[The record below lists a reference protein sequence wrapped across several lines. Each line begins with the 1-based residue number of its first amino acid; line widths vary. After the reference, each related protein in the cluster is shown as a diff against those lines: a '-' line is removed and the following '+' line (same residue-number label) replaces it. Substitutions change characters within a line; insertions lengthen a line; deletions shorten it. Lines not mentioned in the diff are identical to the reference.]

1 MDSLQKII
9 CQGEGSDISLLDRL
23 PEKVNGQEQALN
35 RIFLD
40 EMLGKLEAQER
51 LLIYMRYYRDMTQTE
66 IGEKMGDF
74 PGAGVQNGKE
84 DPSKAEKG
92 IWVKIRSWDTGGSV
106 FQLLVCL

>member
-1 MDSLQKII
+1 MILQ
-9 CQGEGSDISLLDRL
+9 GYDAD
-23 PEKVNGQEQALN
+23 
-35 RIFLD
+35 
-40 EMLGKLEAQER
+40 
-51 LLIYMRYYRDMTQTE
+51 
-66 IGEKMGDF
+66 GDWEEDGNF